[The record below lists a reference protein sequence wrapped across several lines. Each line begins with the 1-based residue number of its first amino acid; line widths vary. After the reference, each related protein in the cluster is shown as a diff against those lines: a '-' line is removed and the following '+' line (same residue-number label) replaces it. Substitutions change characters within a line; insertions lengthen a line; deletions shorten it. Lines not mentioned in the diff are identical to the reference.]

1 MDIIAYSLAT
11 CNKKLS
17 CWRETA
23 RRFVPLNI
31 LLIFELSDVQ

>member
-17 CWRETA
+17 C
-23 RRFVPLNI
+23 
-31 LLIFELSDVQ
+31 